1 MARGVDRI
9 EAVMDGLRWLVDH
22 WPWLV
27 GVAVVIGGLLAG
39 GADLY
44 LHFAL
49 WTQIVI
55 AVGVTII
62 VISVGSSVLAK
73 FYKPSSA
80 ELQTEVHKLTIRGID
95 LGRASTEGGS
105 VWDRWTDDMT
115 KFFAQH
121 GSAIQQTALHIAL
134 FGGNADQRSRVT
146 TSLGQLGDIGIRL
159 NKSQGR

>member
-1 MARGVDRI
+1 MLDW
-9 EAVMDGLRWLVDH
+9 LRWLVDH
-22 WPWLV
+22 WPWLL
-27 GVAVVIGGLLAG
+27 GPAVVIGGLFAG

-44 LHFAL
+44 LRFAL

-55 AVGVTII
+55 GIGAAII
-62 VISVGSSVLAK
+62 VVSLGSAVLARLR
-73 FYKPSSA
+73 KPSPA
-80 ELQTEVHKLTIRGID
+80 ELQADVHKLTLRGIE
-95 LGRASTEGGS
+95 LGKAPIEGGP

-121 GSAIQQTALHIAL
+121 GSAIQQTTLHVGL
-134 FGGNADQRSRVT
+134 FSGNADQRSRVT